1 MQNPPFTVLVG
12 NTRKCNRPAVGQ
24 LTLAISCSDPVSIRP
39 ALFDRSR
46 RRSLAALAAFLLLA
60 IAWTWP
66 LAARLSRVSS
76 DLGDPILNTWIL
88 WWNTQAVPFTAR
100 WWSPPIFYPMP
111 GALALSEHLFG
122 IALVTTPMQ
131 WAGLSPVAAYNVA
144 FILSYGLSGFFA
156 FLLARRLTGSTLAAI
171 CGGLAFGFAPYRAS
185 QLSHLQ
191 MLTSQ
196 WMPLALLAMHTYL
209 DDGRRRWLA
218 LFAGA
223 WLVQALSNGYALL
236 FFPVLLTLW
245 FAWFVDWRRAAR
257 RGLALIGTWAASSL
271 LLVPELLHYVRV
283 QRAQGLSRSPSEML
297 QFSAT
302 LRSFLHSSELLRFWP
317 SGPGETQEDFLF
329 PGITAVVLV
338 AAALIA
344 AWLRRRDTRAT
355 KSPLAFYT
363 AATAIMYLFAFGPA
377 AAGSGT
383 ALLHPYTLLTLLPGF
398 GGLRVPARFALL
410 AVLCLAVAA
419 SLAFRRLEPS
429 RPGSRWLFALLVF
442 AGLSADGWMRAM
454 PLAPAPGRALFPEV
468 RGAAVIEL
476 PPDDVRVNTASM
488 YRQMTHGRPLV
499 NGYSGYIPQHY
510 EILSNAL
517 RRGDPSVLTE
527 LARGRPLIVT
537 VHEDADPVADYR
549 HLVGALPGVERRDV
563 TSAGIV
569 YVLPA
574 GARTRVPPTGERLPL
589 TVTDGPREHAVL
601 DLGSPRTVRTLGF
614 ALRGRY
620 KELGSRFAIEASRDG
635 VTWST
640 VWEDWTGGPALAASL
655 EDPIETPVRI
665 TLPDVRTR
673 YLRVHPAPPW
683 LSREIVAYAPR

>member
-12 NTRKCNRPAVGQ
+12 DPRKCNRAAVGER
-24 LTLAISCSDPVSIRP
+24 TLAISCSGPVSTRP
-39 ALFDRSR
+39 ALFAPSR
-46 RRSLAALAAFLLLA
+46 RRGLAALAAFLLLA
-60 IAWTWP
+60 VAWTWP
-66 LAARLSRVSS
+66 LALRLSRVPS
-76 DLGDPILNTWIL
+76 DLGDPVLNTWIL
-88 WWNTQAVPFTAR
+88 WWNTQAVPFSAR

-131 WAGLSPVAAYNVA
+131 WAGLSPMAAYDVA
-144 FILSYGLSGFFA
+144 FILSYALSAFFA
-156 FLLARRLTGSTLAAI
+156 FLLARRLTGSTLAAV

-196 WMPLALLAMHTYL
+196 WMPLALLAMHAYL

-218 LFAGA
+218 LFAAA
-223 WLVQALSNGYALL
+223 WLIQALSNGYALL
-236 FFPVLLTLW
+236 FFPVLLALW
-245 FAWFVDWRRAAR
+245 FAWFVDWRRAPR
-257 RGLALIGTWAASSL
+257 RGLALAGTWAATSL

-283 QRAQGLSRSPSEML
+283 QQAQGLSRSPGEML

-302 LRSFLHSSELLRFWP
+302 LRSFLHSSDLLKFWRA
-317 SGPGETQEDFLF
+317 GPGDTQEDFLF

-344 AWLRRRDTRAT
+344 AWLRRRDTRT
-355 KSPLAFYT
+355 TRSPLAFYA
-363 AATAIMYLFAFGPA
+363 AATAVMYLFAFGPA

-383 ALLHPYTLLTLLPGF
+383 ALLHPYTLLTLLPGY

-410 AVLCLAVAA
+410 AVLCLAIAA
-419 SLAFRRLEPS
+419 ALAFRRLAPARPAS
-429 RPGSRWLFALLVF
+429 RRAFALLVF
-442 AGLSADGWMRAM
+442 AGLSADGWMRVL
-454 PLAPAPGRALFPEV
+454 PLAPAPGRALLPDV

-488 YRQMTHGRPLV
+488 YRQMAHERPLV
-499 NGYSGYIPQHY
+499 NGYSGYIPPHY

-537 VHEDADPVADYR
+537 VHEDADPGGEYR
-549 HLVGALPGVERRDV
+549 QLVGALPGAARSDV

-574 GARTRVPPTGERLPL
+574 GARSRTPPPGEPLPL
-589 TVTDGPREHAVL
+589 AVTDGPREHAVL
-601 DLGSPRTVRTLGF
+601 DLGSPRTARTLGF

-620 KELGSRFAIEASRDG
+620 KELGARFAIEASLDG
-635 VTWST
+635 VNWTT
-640 VWEDWTGGPALAASL
+640 AWEDWTGGPALAASL
-655 EDPIETPVRI
+655 ENPIETPVRL
-665 TLPDVRTR
+665 TLPDVRAR

-683 LSREIVAYAPR
+683 LSREIVVYGPR